1 MTADENEFYSLLA
14 KKLQEHS
21 FAPNFKTHS
30 DSRKKRNRE
39 SGKRF
44 RKRHSADPEYI
55 NSQREKKASWY
66 RKNRTKIL
74 EYLHSPEGRAKKK
87 VYNQKYYQ
95 RRKLDPE
102 FVARNRANA
111 KAWYHAHKNK
121 TPKKGE
127 TP

>member
-1 MTADENEFYSLLA
+1 MTADKNEFYSLLA

-21 FAPNFKTHS
+21 FAPSFKTHS

-44 RKRHSADPEYI
+44 RKRLSADPEYI
-55 NSQREKKASWY
+55 NRQREKKASWY
-66 RKNRTKIL
+66 RKNREKIL
-74 EYLHSPEGRAKKK
+74 EKLHSPEGKAKKK
-87 VYNQKYYQ
+87 AYDQKYYQ

>member
-1 MTADENEFYSLLA
+1 M
-14 KKLQEHS
+14 
-21 FAPNFKTHS
+21 
-30 DSRKKRNRE
+30 
-39 SGKRF
+39 
-44 RKRHSADPEYI
+44 
-55 NSQREKKASWY
+55 
-66 RKNRTKIL
+66 

-111 KAWYHAHKNK
+111 KAWYHANKNK